1 MFVATVI
8 VSALLAAVGVAS
20 SAGKLTRQPRV
31 METMEHV
38 GVTRIVPILASF
50 ELAGAIGVL
59 VGLGVPALGMAAAL
73 GLSLYFTGAVISH
86 IRVHDAIGTV
96 LTPAPLALLAIAALV
111 LRIASA

>member
-8 VSALLAAVGVAS
+8 VSVLLAAVGVAS
-20 SAGKLTRQPRV
+20 AVGKLTRQPRV

-38 GVTRIVPILASF
+38 GVTRIVPLLASL

-59 VGLGVPALGMAAAL
+59 VGLGVPGLGMAAGL

-86 IRVHDAIGTV
+86 LRVHDAIGTA

-111 LRIASA
+111 LRIASS